1 MNLNYNNQNLSF
13 MNFDIREL
21 FAERIGG
28 SSYGTSTEIYK
39 FERIK
44 RAKKAALEK
53 NPNGSIIDLGVGEP
67 DAPAFSKVIK
77 QLQIEAEKSENRI
90 YADNGGND
98 FKEAAVRYMKN
109 RFDVSGL
116 DPKTEVMHSIGSK
129 AALSMLPSC
138 FINPGDYV
146 IMTSPGYPIF
156 GTHSKYYGG
165 KVHTLPL
172 LPENNFLPDLTS
184 IPQDILEKSKVL
196 LINFPNNPT
205 GAVATR
211 TFFEEVIAFAKKH
224 KLIVIQDAAYAGLPY
239 DGKALSILQVDG
251 AKDIALE
258 LHSLSKSHNMTG
270 WRIGFVAGNSWL
282 VRAYS
287 DVKDNTDSGQF
298 LAIQKAAAVA
308 LDDLSIPKQIAE
320 KYSRRFDLMLPVLQE
335 AGFSCKKPQ
344 AGFFLYTAIPQ
355 RAVDKEGKETLFS
368 NAEAFSEWMITHLL
382 VSTVPWDDAGHY
394 VRFSAT
400 FQAPTE
406 ADEKSVIEEL
416 GKRFRQWKFIF

>member
-1 MNLNYNNQNLSF
+1 

-28 SSYGTSTEIYK
+28 RHYGSSTEIYK

-44 RAKKAALEK
+44 RAKKAALEN
-53 NPNGSIIDLGVGEP
+53 NPGGKIIDLGVGEP
-67 DAPAFSKVIK
+67 DAPAFPEVIR
-77 QLQIEAEKSENRI
+77 QLQSEAEKPENRI
-90 YADNGGND
+90 YADNGGKD
-98 FKEAAVRYMKN
+98 FKEAAARYMEN
-109 RFDVSGL
+109 VFGVRGL
-116 DPKTEVMHSIGSK
+116 NPDTEIMHSIGSK

-156 GTHSKYYGG
+156 GTHAKYYGG
-165 KVHTLPL
+165 NVYTLPL
-172 LPENNFLPDLTS
+172 LPENHFLPDLES
-184 IPQDILEKSKVL
+184 IPQDILKRSKVL

-211 TFFEEVIAFAKKH
+211 AFFEKVIAFAKQH

-239 DGKALSILQVDG
+239 DGKALSILQTDG
-251 AKDIALE
+251 AKDIAIE

-270 WRIGFVAGNSWL
+270 WRIGFVAGNAWL
-282 VRAYS
+282 VRAYA

-308 LDDLSIPKQIAE
+308 LDNPDIPKKIAV
-320 KYSRRFDLMLPVLQE
+320 KYARRFDLLVPVLQE
-335 AGFSCKKPQ
+335 AGFSCEKPQ
-344 AGFFLYTAIPQ
+344 AGFFLYTASPQ
-355 RAVDKEGKETLFS
+355 KAVDVTGKETVFT
-368 NAEAFSEWMITHLL
+368 NAESFSEWMIMKLL

-406 ADEKSVIEEL
+406 ADEKAVVEEL
-416 GKRFRQWKFIF
+416 SKRLKQWTFVF